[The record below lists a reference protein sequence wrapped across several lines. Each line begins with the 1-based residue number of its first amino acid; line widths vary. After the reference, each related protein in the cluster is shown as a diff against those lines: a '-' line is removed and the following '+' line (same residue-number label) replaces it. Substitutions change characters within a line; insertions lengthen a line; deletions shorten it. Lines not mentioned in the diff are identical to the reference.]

1 MRWMAI
7 PQGPTQGH
15 KIYWALAANWQPP
28 ACTRQSLLQEGQCCK
43 GILSRQS
50 KLPFS
55 GRGQHSATPALPARV
70 QGAPQQ
76 RHAEGKMG
84 EQRPQSMIRAYPK
97 IEGSRWQSSKR
108 LSHLNQEHQE
118 QWDFLQPFSRYKTG
132 QARLWSLSLGSR
144 IRVPES
150 VACLGASLQL
160 HPSISWINGTNQEWV
175 MQSTEE
181 EQLSRPPMSRLGE
194 HFLMW
199 ILRHTKYCA
208 ENQKKHTGDL
218 QVYKF

>member
-55 GRGQHSATPALPARV
+55 GRGQHSATSALPARV

-132 QARLWSLSLGSR
+132 QARLWSIYFLVACVINLYLQNNSLG
-144 IRVPES
+144 
-150 VACLGASLQL
+150 LGCTLFIPDWMNWTCAYNNWTNHFNL
-160 HPSISWINGTNQEWV
+160 INTMLPGWLNKW
-175 MQSTEE
+175 
-181 EQLSRPPMSRLGE
+181 
-194 HFLMW
+194 
-199 ILRHTKYCA
+199 A
-208 ENQKKHTGDL
+208 GD
-218 QVYKF
+218 K